1 MITALEKEAADVDAA
16 SAANADTS
24 GWTPERRAFRDMY
37 QAADVGKYVVAAAE
51 GREIR
56 DGAEYEYNK
65 HVLQGFTVGDIP
77 LEMFLDRTQQVQLG
91 PEGIAE
97 IRTPVNEME
106 YRTEV
111 TGPDASHGTPTWMA
125 RLFAD
130 SEGTY
135 LRASY
140 PAVGPG
146 RHSYPIVTGTG
157 NLGTSYARGGSET
170 AAGGLTITDAS
181 PGRIQHSFEYSSVDE
196 LAMPGIGA
204 YLASDIRGGLV
215 AGLDN
220 KTVDDLITAL
230 TAVDVTSG
238 TTVTAAGL
246 IAAVHQL
253 VDGRGAFYYTDIN
266 LLSGN
271 NDATSQTT
279 SHERIGALIAA
290 ATFEGVF
297 NWLGRIRASAHMTAA
312 SGGEDNIIAVKTRP
326 SPPRLIVPVWR
337 RAQLL
342 RSQAAADQRAGTI
355 LLTGVMFADVI
366 LVNTDL
372 HTQLRVE
379 TQ

>member
-1 MITALEKEAADVDAA
+1 MPEIRSDDQDAETRMGERKAKVDQLIAIDNNMVTTLEKEAADVDAA

-146 RHSYPIVTGTG
+146 RHSATPSSPALATLARPITGVV
-157 NLGTSYARGGSET
+157 
-170 AAGGLTITDAS
+170 
-181 PGRIQHSFEYSSVDE
+181 P
-196 LAMPGIGA
+196 
-204 YLASDIRGGLV
+204 
-215 AGLDN
+215 
-220 KTVDDLITAL
+220 K
-230 TAVDVTSG
+230 
-238 TTVTAAGL
+238 
-246 IAAVHQL
+246 
-253 VDGRGAFYYTDIN
+253 
-266 LLSGN
+266 
-271 NDATSQTT
+271 
-279 SHERIGALIAA
+279 
-290 ATFEGVF
+290 
-297 NWLGRIRASAHMTAA
+297 
-312 SGGEDNIIAVKTRP
+312 
-326 SPPRLIVPVWR
+326 PPR
-337 RAQLL
+337 
-342 RSQAAADQRAGTI
+342 AD
-355 LLTGVMFADVI
+355 
-366 LVNTDL
+366 
-372 HTQLRVE
+372 
-379 TQ
+379 